1 VNSMAVDELRIGVYV
16 CHCGLN
22 IGSVVD
28 VPAVVEY
35 AKTLPAVVV
44 ARESMYTCSDNG
56 QKMIQDD
63 IREHDLSRVVVASCS
78 PRMHGDT
85 FKKTCES
92 AGLNPYLFEMVNIRE
107 QCSWV
112 HTDRGEATKK
122 AKDLVRMAVMR
133 AALLQPLERQKSA
146 ITKSALVIGGGVAGI
161 FTALHLANSG
171 IKTYIVEKA
180 PSIGGHMAQLDKTY
194 PTLDCSLC
202 ILSPKM
208 SEAGGHENIELLT
221 NAEIVDVEGYAGNF
235 HVKVRKNPRYVKETC
250 RICGMCVEKCP
261 VEVPDKFNMG
271 METRKAVYIPFP
283 QAVPN
288 YYAIDPENCLHLT
301 KGGCKLCEK
310 NCPSGAIDFDQKP
323 EVVEFDVGVI
333 IVATGYELYDA
344 TQKKEYGY
352 KVYPNVISN
361 LDFERLTSAD
371 GPTHGEIV
379 KPSDGGK
386 PRRIAFIQCVGSR
399 AEKDGAM
406 YCPRICCMATVKHAT
421 MVREKYS
428 DVEIYV
434 YYTDMRTPGKDF
446 EEFYQRSRDHGVVF
460 IRGIPGEVTEDHDH
474 NLIILSEDTDAG
486 VLLRNKLDMVV
497 LACGLRPP
505 EGLSEL
511 ATMLHLSLSPDG
523 FIMEAHPKLRPA
535 ETAVPGILVA
545 GCVQFPKDVPDT
557 VAQSG
562 AAAAVALELL
572 TKEEVE
578 VEAMRAV
585 VDEEKCIGCGLCEL
599 HCRYGAA
606 KLIETDEGLKAH
618 ITEVAC
624 HGCGTCAA
632 SCPRRAITILH
643 FTEEQVLAQVVG
655 ALEQEAEVV

>member
-1 VNSMAVDELRIGVYV
+1 MTADDLRIGVYV

-22 IGSVVD
+22 IGSVVN
-28 VPAVVEY
+28 VPTVVEY
-35 AKTLPAVVV
+35 AKTLPGVVV
-44 ARESMYTCSDNG
+44 ARESLYTCSENG
-56 QKMIQDD
+56 QKTIQED
-63 IREHDLSRVVVASCS
+63 IKEHNLTRVVVASCS
-78 PRMHGDT
+78 PRMHGQT
-85 FKKTCES
+85 FMKTCEA

-112 HTDRGEATKK
+112 HTDKEEATRK
-122 AKDLVRMAVMR
+122 AKDLVRMAIMR
-133 AALLQPLERQKSA
+133 SALLEPLERQKSL

-161 FTALHLANSG
+161 FSALHLANSG
-171 IKTYIVEKA
+171 VKTYVVEKA

-208 SEAGGHENIELLT
+208 ADIGGHENIELIT
-221 NAEIVDVEGYAGNF
+221 NAEIEDVVGYAGNF
-235 HVKVRKNPRYVKETC
+235 HIKVRKNPRYVKEFC
-250 RICGMCVEKCP
+250 RLCGVCAEKCP
-261 VEVPDKFNMG
+261 VEVDDEFNMG
-271 METRKAVYIPFP
+271 MKKRKAVYIPFP

-288 YYAIDPENCLHLT
+288 YYVIDPEHCLHLT

-310 NCPSGAIDFDQKP
+310 NCPTEAIDLDM
-323 EVVEFDVGVI
+323 ETDTVEFDVGII
-333 IVATGYELYDA
+333 IVATGYQLYDA
-344 TQKKEYGY
+344 TQKKGYGY

-371 GPTHGEIV
+371 GPTFGEIV
-379 KPSDGGK
+379 RPSDGKK
-386 PRRIAFIQCVGSR
+386 PQKIGFIQCVGSR
-399 AEKDGAM
+399 AEKEGAV

-421 MVREKYS
+421 MVREKYP
-428 DVEIYV
+428 DADIYV

-446 EEFYQRSRDHGVVF
+446 EEFYQRSRDHGTVF
-460 IRGIPGEVTEDHDH
+460 IRGIPGEISEDSDH
-474 NLIILSEDTDAG
+474 NLVIISEDTDAG
-486 VLLRNKLDMVV
+486 VLLRNRLDMVV

-505 EGLSEL
+505 EGINDL
-511 ATMLHLSLSPDG
+511 TMMLHLSRSPDG

-578 VEAMRAV
+578 SEPMRAV
-585 VDEEKCIGCGLCEL
+585 VDEEQCIGCGLCEL
-599 HCRYGAA
+599 LCKYGAA
-606 KLIETDEGLKAH
+606 TLHETDEGLKA
-618 ITEVAC
+618 TATAVAC

-643 FTEEQVLAQVVG
+643 LTENQFLAQVEA
-655 ALEQEAEVV
+655 ALEPETEVM